1 MEFSVDSSGD
11 GMDGRM
17 GGRRGD
23 VKGPLEVFGRR
34 GRGLCRVWSF
44 VSAFLIRPCRLK

>member
-1 MEFSVDSSGD
+1 VEFSVDSSGD

-23 VKGPLEVFGRR
+23 VKGPWRCLDGVGEVYVESGH
-34 GRGLCRVWSF
+34 LSPLSSF
-44 VSAFLIRPCRLK
+44 DLVD